1 MQDLDDEFDDDL
13 KPLTPVDVI
22 VGGAILVAVTPI
34 ALAALAADRVI
45 ARLSKLVALL
55 ALLIITGCSELTVED
70 VVEACVVQC
79 VERGGGDACH
89 GPECRVW
96 AELYSDCVPE
106 AYALAD
112 CMPGEC
118 SAVAAELYACA
129 CVNDHRSDC
138 GG

>member
-13 KPLTPVDVI
+13 KPLTLVDVI
-22 VGGAILVAVTPI
+22 VGGAILVALAPI

-45 ARLSKLVALL
+45 ARLSKLAALL

-79 VERGGGDACH
+79 EERGGQPCE
-89 GPECRVW
+89 PECRVW

-129 CVNDHRSDC
+129 CVSDHRSDC
-138 GG
+138 GE